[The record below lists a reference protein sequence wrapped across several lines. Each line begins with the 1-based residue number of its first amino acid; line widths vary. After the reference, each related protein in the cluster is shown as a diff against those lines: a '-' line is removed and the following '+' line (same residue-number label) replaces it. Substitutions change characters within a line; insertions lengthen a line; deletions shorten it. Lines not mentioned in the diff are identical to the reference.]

1 MSGRILIVD
10 GVATNRIQMKVRL
23 ASACHEVV
31 AVGTAQQAI
40 HLLQK
45 DLPEIILLGTSLP
58 DMSSIDLCRLLRSQP
73 GCRRIP
79 VLMQVAEGQRLAALS
94 AGATAIVDG
103 PGEDLTLLARIRGL
117 LRNAA
122 PDPEESP
129 DVDTAILTGSM
140 QESAAVYS
148 AADDPR
154 IVFVTHQTAAALGW
168 RQALQRELASPVLIC
183 DPERALVDAQ
193 TGQVAQIYLIA
204 ADIHQPGDG
213 LRLLSELRSRSQSRH
228 AAFVV
233 VLRPER
239 ADMAAVAL
247 DLGAGDVLPSTLSSP
262 RMAAEAAII
271 LRAQLERKQLADRRR
286 RETQR
291 NLIWAMVDP
300 LTGIHNRRFAMPQLA
315 EMAAQIAET
324 QQSLSVIVMDIDHFK
339 QVNDRHGHAAGDA
352 TLIEVADR
360 LRDCLSEGALL
371 ARIGGEEFLA
381 AFSSQSTAEAFDTAE
396 RLRDAVARRPVRL
409 PSLAGGSALTVT
421 ISLGVATMTAQ
432 QAARGTLTADG
443 LMARAD
449 HALLSAKSQGRNRTV
464 VAAPVLAA

>member
-31 AVGTAQQAI
+31 AVGSAQQAI

-45 DLPEIILLGTSLP
+45 DLPEIILLGASLP

-79 VLMQVAEGQRLAALS
+79 VLMQVPEAQRLAALS

-103 PGEDLTLLARIRGL
+103 LGDDLTLLARIRGL
-117 LRNAA
+117 LRSAGPG
-122 PDPEESP
+122 PDDSP
-129 DVDTAILTGSM
+129 AMDGAMPVGAM
-140 QESAAVYS
+140 QETTATYRT
-148 AADDPR
+148 ADSPR
-154 IVFVTHQTAAALGW
+154 IVFVANQNSATLGW
-168 RQALQRELASPVLIC
+168 RQALQRELEMAVVIR
-183 DPERALVDAQ
+183 DPERALVEAQ
-193 TGQVAQIYLIA
+193 SGEVADIYLIA
-204 ADIHQPGDG
+204 ADILQPGDG

-239 ADMAAVAL
+239 EDMTAVAL
-247 DLGAGDVLPSTLSSP
+247 DLGAGDVLSSTLSTP

-271 LRAQLERKQLADRRR
+271 IRAQLERKQLADRRR

-300 LTGIHNRRFAMPQLA
+300 LTGIHNRRYAMPQLA
-315 EMAAQIAET
+315 EMTGQLTEG
-324 QQSLSVIVMDIDHFK
+324 QQSLAVIVMDIDHFK

-360 LRDCLSEGALL
+360 LRDCLPEGALL

-381 AFSSQSTAEAFDTAE
+381 AFPVQTMAEPFDMAE
-396 RLRDAVARRPVRL
+396 HLRNAIARRPIRL
-409 PSLAGGSALTVT
+409 PSLAGGNSLHVT
-421 ISLGVATMTAQ
+421 ISLGVATMSAQ
-432 QAARGTLTADG
+432 QADRGFLTAEG
-443 LMARAD
+443 LIARAD

-464 VAAPVLAA
+464 VAGPVLAA